1 VSAADRSPAWLV
13 AAAGAL
19 GSIAVGFAVFRSG
32 MLHPASPSFQ
42 CVSVGILTAGM
53 VAAVR
58 ARRARWTLAWPLPF
72 ALVTAS
78 PVMVQGTS
86 AALLVGTRS
95 FLLAWGLLLVAVIY
109 DGLCEAG
116 YRLGKFV
123 VTGAALAGIYAALTP
138 FVLLSGLR
146 RGEVLTTLAFNALIG
161 FLIGDGV
168 GFGAE
173 TAEWLARRR
182 PAPQNPPAVDGVD

>member
-1 VSAADRSPAWLV
+1 MWLV

-19 GSIAVGFAVFRSG
+19 GSVAVGYAVFRSRVF
-32 MLHPASPSFQ
+32 HPASPSFQ

-53 VAAVR
+53 MAAVR
-58 ARRARWTLAWPLPF
+58 ARRTAWAPALPLPF

-78 PVMVQGTS
+78 AVMAQGTS
-86 AALLVGTRS
+86 AALFVGLRS
-95 FLLAWGLLLVAVIY
+95 FLLAWGLLLVAMIY
-109 DGLCEAG
+109 DGLCDAG

-138 FVLLSGLR
+138 LVLLSGLR
-146 RGEVLTTLAFNALIG
+146 RDEVLTTLAFNALLG

-173 TAEWLARRR
+173 TAEWFAGRH
-182 PAPQNPPAVDGVD
+182 PAPEDPAA